1 MKPIQSILVLGGG
14 SAGLIAALTIRRMMP
29 DIAIELARSHEIGV
43 IGVGEGTTAVF
54 PEHFFQTL
62 GISKADFYRETS
74 PTWKQGIKFIW
85 GPRDHFFYTFDFQYD
100 QKRQGMPMA
109 NGFYADED
117 CSLLDLPAALMQGDK
132 AFATG
137 PLGKPLI
144 SGQYAFHIENE
155 NLVRYLEKVAAEN
168 GVMLHDDTLDHAVR
182 EGDVVTELVFKSGIR
197 RTADLV
203 IDASGFRA
211 ELIGKT
217 LGEPFKDFTN
227 VLFCDRAVIGG
238 WTRTDEPL
246 QAYTTAE
253 TMDCGWC
260 WQIEHEHWIN
270 RGYVYS
276 SKFISDEDA
285 LKEFLTKNPKVS
297 NKPRLVPF
305 RSGRHERNWVG
316 NVLAVGNA
324 SGFVEPLE
332 ATALAQLIYEV
343 RWFCEKLRI
352 TQRMPD
358 QAAKDDYNL
367 IIGRAWDEIRD
378 FLAFHYKFNT
388 RLDTPFWKY
397 AREHTSL
404 GDYENFYQA
413 YRKLGPAPET
423 ILALPYKPN
432 IYGIEGYLTMLVGM
446 QVPHEKPHKP
456 SDGEKQTWE
465 RHQRAMRTKVAA
477 GVDSI
482 QALAAIRSDRWQ
494 W

>member
-1 MKPIQSILVLGGG
+1 MKPLSSILVLGGG
-14 SAGLIAALTIRRMMP
+14 SAGLITALTIRRMMP
-29 DIAIELARSHEIGV
+29 DVSVELAASHEIGV

-54 PEHFFQTL
+54 PQHFFETL
-62 GISKADFYRETS
+62 GIPKADFYRETS

-100 QKRQGMPMA
+100 QKRPGMRLA

-117 CSLLDLPAALMQGDK
+117 CSLMDLPAALMQADK

-155 NLVRYLEKVAAEN
+155 NLVRYLEKVASQN
-168 GVMLHDDTLDHAVR
+168 GVVMHDDTLDHAVC
-182 EGDVVTELVFKSGIR
+182 EGDEVKELVFKSGAR
-197 RTADLV
+197 RTADLI

-211 ELIGKT
+211 ELIGKA
-217 LGEPFKDFTN
+217 LGEPFKEFGD

-260 WQIEHEHWIN
+260 WQIEHENWIN

-343 RWFCEKLRI
+343 RWFLEKLRI

-388 RLDTPFWKY
+388 RLDTPFWKH

-404 GDYENFYQA
+404 GDYEAFYQS

-423 ILALPYKPN
+423 ILSLPYKPN

-446 QVPHEKPHKP
+446 QVPHEKPHRP
-456 SDGEKQTWE
+456 DDAEKQTWE
-465 RHQRAMRTKVAA
+465 RHQRAMRSKVAA
-477 GVDSI
+477 GVDSK
-482 QALAAIRSDRWQ
+482 QALAAIRGEHWK